1 MVSGQKKLLPALF
14 RLSPRHVALVSS
26 DMLFRDLKAYQHAL
40 RVAALSR
47 PLIKRLPASEHDL
60 ADQWRRASNS
70 IALNLAEGITRKGS
84 KEFRRF
90 ADMAR
95 GSLHEVEA
103 IIDLVQHLGLLQPM
117 DLEELIAARDE
128 CARTVYGLLRKLST
142 AATAS

>member
-1 MVSGQKKLLPALF
+1 
-14 RLSPRHVALVSS
+14 
-26 DMLFRDLKAYQHAL
+26 MLFRDLKAYQHAM

-47 PLIKRLPASEHDL
+47 PLIKRLPAAEHDL

-70 IALNLAEGITRKGS
+70 IALNLAEGVTRKGS

-90 ADMAR
+90 ADIAR

-103 IIDLVQHLGLLQPM
+103 IIDLVQHLGLFQSE
-117 DLEELIAARDE
+117 DLAELIAARDE

-142 AATAS
+142 AATTS

>member
-1 MVSGQKKLLPALF
+1 
-14 RLSPRHVALVSS
+14 
-26 DMLFRDLKAYQHAL
+26 MLFRDLKAYQHAL

-47 PLIKRLPASEHDL
+47 PLSKRLPESEHDL

-70 IALNLAEGITRKGS
+70 IALNLAEGMTRRGS

-103 IIDLVQHLGLLQPM
+103 IIDLVQHLGLFRPEELT
-117 DLEELIAARDE
+117 ELIAARDE

-142 AATAS
+142 AAAAS

>member
-1 MVSGQKKLLPALF
+1 
-14 RLSPRHVALVSS
+14 
-26 DMLFRDLKAYQHAL
+26 MLFRDLKAYQHAL

-103 IIDLVQHLGLLQPM
+103 IIDLAQHLGLSTYFCAVFCSFQCRKQYSSFTRSDAPSLQ
-117 DLEELIAARDE
+117 
-128 CARTVYGLLRKLST
+128 
-142 AATAS
+142 

>member
-1 MVSGQKKLLPALF
+1 
-14 RLSPRHVALVSS
+14 
-26 DMLFRDLKAYQHAL
+26 MLFRDLKAYQHAL

-90 ADMAR
+90 TDMAR
-95 GSLHEVEA
+95 GSLVELEA
-103 IIDLVQHLGLLQPM
+103 VLDLVQHLAYFEPSE
-117 DLEELIAARDE
+117 LEEINATRDE
-128 CARTVYGLLRKLST
+128 CGKTVYGLLRKLS
-142 AATAS
+142 AVAGS